1 MKLPDIFY
9 VQQSFPRPQIL
20 DIPTATKDAL
30 RTLQL
35 DQKILAG
42 QKIGITVGSRGIQNL
57 LPILRTTVDFIRE
70 LGSEPFLL
78 AAMGS
83 HGGGTENGQKKVLD
97 SLGLTE
103 ETLGAKVLTCAEC
116 RTLTVTPSGLPVYI
130 VESAQTMDGILL
142 VNRVKTHT
150 SFKGIVESGLTKKL
164 VVGLGGPK
172 GAQQFHGFGAS
183 ELPHLLVEIGET
195 MLGKL
200 PVLGGV
206 GIVENAYEETAVIRA
221 IEGDHLIE
229 QEGELLQYSKTLMP
243 SLPADSIDLLIVQ
256 EIGKNF
262 SGTGMDT
269 NIVGRSRIHG
279 ILEPEKPSI
288 KRIAVLDLS
297 EESHGNATGVG
308 LADFVTQKLVNS
320 IDRQATYLN
329 CLTSTFVTRSAIP
342 MYFDT
347 EEKLV
352 EAALFSLSAIP
363 PDKLRIVIIRNTLF
377 LMECFVSRALLPEL
391 GSRPD
396 IQINQEPHEFKFDSN
411 GNIKVKFDLHE

>member
-221 IEGDHLIE
+221 VEGDHLIE